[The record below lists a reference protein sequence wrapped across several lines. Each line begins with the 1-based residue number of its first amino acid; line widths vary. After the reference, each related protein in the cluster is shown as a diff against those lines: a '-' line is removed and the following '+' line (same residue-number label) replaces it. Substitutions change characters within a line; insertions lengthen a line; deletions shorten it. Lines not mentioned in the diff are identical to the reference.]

1 MLRLLNVMDVKN
13 LISDALSQI
22 HVFNYNLLKIISSN
36 ILRAITKK
44 KQNKSNQTLI

>member
-22 HVFNYNLLKIISSN
+22 HVFNYNLLKVISSN

-44 KQNKSNQTLI
+44 QNKSNQTLI